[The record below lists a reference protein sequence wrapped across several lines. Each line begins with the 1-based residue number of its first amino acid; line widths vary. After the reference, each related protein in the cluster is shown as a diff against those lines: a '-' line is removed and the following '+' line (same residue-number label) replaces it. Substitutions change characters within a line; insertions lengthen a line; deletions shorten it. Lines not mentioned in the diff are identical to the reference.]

1 MRYLIFLFT
10 IIYTFNSFSLNI
22 EDSVKSTIEN
32 NINIKIALEEIN
44 ESKELI
50 ETSLSNY
57 KPDLSITLSEK
68 QISTETTTSTSSSTT
83 NKLQDSYSFTVKQ
96 NLYRGGRNELEL
108 EKSKILFNKQ
118 LETFYSTINDLILR
132 AIDGYLT
139 VQLYNKSLIAIEK
152 NFEVV
157 EQIYLDTL
165 NSKELGVSTLVDLK
179 KAESSYEKAKSN
191 LILAK
196 SNLEVGNKTFKN
208 IVGLDAFDLKSIIKV
223 NKNISSN
230 EVLNNALKNNHNLK
244 ILNLDYEASKLD
256 LEINKRSKYPTF
268 DLTGNATY
276 NDNVSSKGTETT
288 SGSLEVTL
296 SIPIFQKGIE
306 NSNIRKFKSKSI
318 QADYKTVDQKELIEL
333 NSIILVNNYNV
344 FKSQIESTLSSI
356 EANEVTLD
364 LIEKEYELGLRVFS
378 DVLDQEQKL
387 LDASL
392 ENFNR
397 NKDFLITYFEILSL
411 EGKLIDEFKEY
422 LPQIN

>member
-50 ETSLSNY
+50 ETALSNY

-96 NLYRGGRNELEL
+96 NLYRGGRNQLEL

-306 NSNIRKFKSKSI
+306 NSNIRKFKSKNI

>member
-1 MRYLIFLFT
+1 MRYLIFLLTF
-10 IIYTFNSFSLNI
+10 IYTSYSYSLNI

-57 KPDLSITLSEK
+57 KPDLSIKLSEK
-68 QISTETTTSTSSSTT
+68 QITTETTSSTSSTTT
-83 NKLQDSYSFTVKQ
+83 NKLQDSYSFTIKQ

-139 VQLYNKSLIAIEK
+139 VQLYNKSLIAFEK

-157 EQIYLDTL
+157 EQLYLDTL

-208 IVGLDAFDLKSIIKV
+208 IVGLDAFDLKSIIKI
-223 NKNISSN
+223 NKQISSD
-230 EVLNNALKNNHNLK
+230 EILNNALKNNHNLK
-244 ILNLDYEASKLD
+244 ILILDYEASKLD
-256 LEINKRSKYPTF
+256 LEINKRIKYPTF

-288 SGSLEVTL
+288 SGSLEATL

-306 NSNIRKFKSKSI
+306 NSNIRKFKSKSM
-318 QADYKTVDQKELIEL
+318 QADYKITDQKELIEL
-333 NSIILVNNYNV
+333 NSIILINNYNV
-344 FKSQIESTLSSI
+344 YKSQIESSLFLI
-356 EANEVTLD
+356 DANEITLD
-364 LIEKEYELGLRVFS
+364 LIEKEYELGIRIFT

-387 LDASL
+387 LDANL

-422 LPQIN
+422 LPQIK

>member
-96 NLYRGGRNELEL
+96 NLYRGGRNQLEL

-306 NSNIRKFKSKSI
+306 NSNIRKFKSKNI

>member
-50 ETSLSNY
+50 ETALSNY

-96 NLYRGGRNELEL
+96 NLYRGGRNQLEL

-256 LEINKRSKYPTF
+256 LEINKRNKYPTF

-306 NSNIRKFKSKSI
+306 NSNIRKFKSKNI

>member
-1 MRYLIFLFT
+1 MRYLIFLCT

-96 NLYRGGRNELEL
+96 NLYRGGRNQLEL

-256 LEINKRSKYPTF
+256 LEINKRNKYPTF

-306 NSNIRKFKSKSI
+306 NSNIRKFKSKNI

>member
-1 MRYLIFLFT
+1 CFRMRYLIFLFT

-50 ETSLSNY
+50 ETALSNY

-96 NLYRGGRNELEL
+96 NLYRGGRNQLEL

-256 LEINKRSKYPTF
+256 LEINKRNKYPTF
-268 DLTGNATY
+268 DLTGNA
-276 NDNVSSKGTETT
+276 
-288 SGSLEVTL
+288 
-296 SIPIFQKGIE
+296 
-306 NSNIRKFKSKSI
+306 
-318 QADYKTVDQKELIEL
+318 
-333 NSIILVNNYNV
+333 
-344 FKSQIESTLSSI
+344 
-356 EANEVTLD
+356 
-364 LIEKEYELGLRVFS
+364 
-378 DVLDQEQKL
+378 
-387 LDASL
+387 
-392 ENFNR
+392 
-397 NKDFLITYFEILSL
+397 
-411 EGKLIDEFKEY
+411 
-422 LPQIN
+422 

>member
-10 IIYTFNSFSLNI
+10 IFYTFNSFSLNI

-96 NLYRGGRNELEL
+96 NLYRGGRNQLEL

-288 SGSLEVTL
+288 SGSLEATL

>member
-256 LEINKRSKYPTF
+256 LEINKRNKYPTF

-288 SGSLEVTL
+288 SGSLEATL

>member
-96 NLYRGGRNELEL
+96 NLYRGGRNKLEL

-256 LEINKRSKYPTF
+256 LEINKRNKYPTF

>member
-96 NLYRGGRNELEL
+96 NLYRGGRNQLEL

-157 EQIYLDTL
+157 EQIYLDSL

-256 LEINKRSKYPTF
+256 LEINKRNKYPTF

>member
-44 ESKELI
+44 EAKELI

-96 NLYRGGRNELEL
+96 NLYRGGRNQLEL

-256 LEINKRSKYPTF
+256 LEINKRNKYPTF

-306 NSNIRKFKSKSI
+306 NSNIRKFKSKNI